1 MKNSFPQNNYKIL
14 FMSRVKKDDT
24 VKVHYTGKLN
34 DGQVFDSSL
43 NRDPL
48 EFKVGAGMMIPGFE
62 KGVLDMELNEKK
74 EISIAPE
81 EAYGEVK
88 KELFQEIP
96 KSQLPAE
103 IKPEVGMGLAAQMPD
118 GREQQLRIAEV
129 KEESIVVDAN
139 HPLAGKEL
147 NFEIEVVEIN

>member
-1 MKNSFPQNNYKIL
+1 
-14 FMSRVKKDDT
+14 MSRVKKDDT

-34 DGQVFDSSL
+34 DGQVFDSSV
-43 NRDPL
+43 NREPL

-62 KGVLDMELNEKK
+62 KGVMDMELNEKK
-74 EISIAPE
+74 SISIPAD

-88 KELFQEIP
+88 DDLFQEIP
-96 KSQLPAE
+96 KDQLPKE
-103 IKPEVGMGLAAQMPD
+103 IEPEVGMGLAAQMPD
-118 GREQQLRIAEV
+118 GRQQQLRIAEV
-129 KEESIVVDAN
+129 KEDSIVVDAN

>member
-1 MKNSFPQNNYKIL
+1 
-14 FMSRVKKDDT
+14 MSRVKKDDT

-34 DGQVFDSSL
+34 DGQVFDSSVG
-43 NRDPL
+43 REPL

-74 EISIAPE
+74 TISIKPE
-81 EAYGEVK
+81 DAYGEVRDD
-88 KELFQEIP
+88 LFQEIP
-96 KSQLPAE
+96 KDQLPEE
-103 IKPEVGMGLAAQMPD
+103 IKPEVGMGLAATMPD
-118 GREQQLRIAEV
+118 GRQQQLRVSEV
-129 KEESIVVDAN
+129 KDDSIVVDAN